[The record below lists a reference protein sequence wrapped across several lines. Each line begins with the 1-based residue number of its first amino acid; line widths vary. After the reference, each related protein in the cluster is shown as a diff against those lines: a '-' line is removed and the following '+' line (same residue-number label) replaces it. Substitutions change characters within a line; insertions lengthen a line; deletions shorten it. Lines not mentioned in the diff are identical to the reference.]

1 MRNRNVIPDMVQD
14 IIVKGTP
21 VEQAVKTAQSGME
34 EIFKARG
41 AL

>member
-1 MRNRNVIPDMVQD
+1 MVQD

-21 VEQAVKTAQSGME
+21 VEQAVKTAHDAMT

-41 AL
+41 ANV